1 MRSTPHFIGAA
12 AALLGAVTLPAQEA
26 TKAPPPLA
34 FTGDIAFVDASGNSE
49 VTTIN
54 VLEQITYRT
63 GRLRLEQTFGATH
76 GRSEGETTA
85 SLVRGGL
92 RGDYH
97 FQPRLGSYAQLIVE
111 RNRFAGIDRRFEQGA
126 GVTYDVL
133 LLPRDSVRLE
143 GGATFVQQRTPDG
156 TWTDFPSAR
165 TALRYV
171 HRFAERAHFRQN
183 VELLP
188 NLEDTGELRVNTES
202 LVIAPLSSLIGVR
215 LGYTLRFDS
224 KPPVAGVEKLDRVFS
239 AGIQITL
246 Q

>member
-1 MRSTPHFIGAA
+1 MPCSARLLGAA
-12 AALLGAVTLPAQEA
+12 AALLLAVNLPAQEA
-26 TKAPPPLA
+26 RKTPPLT

-63 GRLRLEQTFGATH
+63 GRLTLEQTFGATH
-76 GRSEGETTA
+76 GRTEGETTA

-97 FQPRLGSYAQLIVE
+97 FQPRLGAYLQLNVE
-111 RNRFAGIDRRFEQGA
+111 RNRFAGIDRRFEQGT
-126 GVTYDVL
+126 GVTYDVVAL
-133 LLPRDSVRLE
+133 SRDSVRFE
-143 GGATFVQQRTPDG
+143 GGASFVQQRSPG
-156 TWTDFPSAR
+156 GQWSDFPSAR
-165 TALRYV
+165 TAARYV
-171 HRFAERAHFRQN
+171 HRFAERTHFRQL

-188 NLEDTGELRVNTES
+188 NLRDTGELRVNSETT
-202 LVIAPLSSLIGVR
+202 VIAPISTAIGLR
-215 LGYTLRFDS
+215 LGYALRYDS
-224 KPPVAGVEKLDRVFS
+224 RPPVVGVEKLDRVFS